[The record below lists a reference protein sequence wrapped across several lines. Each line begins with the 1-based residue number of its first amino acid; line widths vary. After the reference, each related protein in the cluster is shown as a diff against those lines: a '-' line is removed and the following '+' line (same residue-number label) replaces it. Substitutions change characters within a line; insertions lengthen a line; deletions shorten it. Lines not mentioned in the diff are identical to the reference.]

1 MDFYLYMYKCKLI
14 RIIDGDTLEC
24 NVDLGFNILRK
35 SILRLQDIDAPE
47 LKTKD
52 LVEKAHAMES
62 TEALKNMILDENPE
76 GVFYIH
82 SKKIDSF
89 GRCLATVILKSGLE
103 VNTELVDLGYASKW
117 KI

>member
-1 MDFYLYMYKCKLI
+1 MDFYLYMYKCNLI

-24 NVDLGFNILRK
+24 NIDLGFNILKK
-35 SILRLQDIDAPE
+35 SILRL
-47 LKTKD
+47 KTKD
-52 LVEKAHAMES
+52 LLEKAHAVES
-62 TEALKNMILDENPE
+62 TEALKHIILNENPE